1 MNQMESDKRR
11 VVTTHKQLE
20 ELVLDITQHDL
31 NHQMQQLVADYK
43 QTGDESLLI
52 DAEYLPSEID
62 NWWDVYTSQFVP
74 PAESL

>member
-20 ELVLDITQHDL
+20 ELVLDVTHHDL
-31 NHQMQQLVADYK
+31 NHQMQHLIAEYK

-52 DAEYLPSEID
+52 DAEYLRSEFE
-62 NWWDVYTSQFVP
+62 NWWDDETSQFVP